1 MAKNKKLDFP
11 KNPKVIK
18 WLPDF
23 RYRKDKTIEEEI
35 ERFKSTEQ
43 SVTDKEAYR
52 ITLAS
57 MRGVLASASGNGS
70 ITAGNYEIPA
80 GKEYDPMTDMSF
92 FHRPDIGIV
101 EIDEATAR
109 LKSQLEKYDSNLKL
123 QIQKE
128 LDYANKKRKEL
139 VNQQKEDKSQKTE

>member
-1 MAKNKKLDFP
+1 MAKEKLDFP
-11 KNPKVIK
+11 KNPTVIK

-23 RYRKDKTIEEEI
+23 RYRSDKTIKEEI
-35 ERFKSTEQ
+35 ECFKSTEQ

-57 MRGVLASASGNGS
+57 MRGVLDSATGNGS
-70 ITAGNYEIPA
+70 ITAGNYEIPV
-80 GKEYDPMTDMSF
+80 GKEYDPNLDMSF

-109 LKSQLEKYDSNLKL
+109 LKSQLEKFDSDLKL

-128 LDYANKKRKEL
+128 LDYASKKREEL
-139 VNQQKEDKSQKTE
+139 VKADKENKSSKSE